1 VASVGCTI
9 VVNVPTKFGDASNTL
24 RKYIEEMLASIV
36 PRLLRAFAG
45 VSTVCIFVGGVLAD
59 KYGGEYSLSH
69 ITSHTIC
76 ELFSKFAR

>member
-1 VASVGCTI
+1 MASVGCTI

-45 VSTVCIFVGGVLAD
+45 VSTVCIFVGLCLDTTFGRRAGRQVW
-59 KYGGEYSLSH
+59 
-69 ITSHTIC
+69 
-76 ELFSKFAR
+76 R